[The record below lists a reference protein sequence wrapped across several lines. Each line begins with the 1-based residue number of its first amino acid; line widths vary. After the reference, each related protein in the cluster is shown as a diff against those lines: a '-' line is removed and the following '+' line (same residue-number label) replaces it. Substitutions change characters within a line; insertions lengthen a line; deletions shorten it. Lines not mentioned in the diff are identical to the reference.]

1 MRPATRGLRARARA
15 LLTFLVRL
23 VRLAFILLLVA
34 LPIPMAPLV
43 TALLRPFR
51 RNLPAEVL
59 REKGGPRPG

>member
-1 MRPATRGLRARARA
+1 MRPAFRGVRAHARA
-15 LLTFLVRL
+15 LMKLLVRL
-23 VRLAFILLLVA
+23 VRLVFILILILVS

-59 REKGGPRPG
+59 RKK

>member
-1 MRPATRGLRARARA
+1 MRPATRGARAHARA
-15 LLTFLVRL
+15 LWKLVVRL
-23 VRLAFILLLVA
+23 VRLAFILILVS

-59 REKGGPRPG
+59 RKK